1 MYRLNRIT
9 VIFAFVLVLAGIINC
24 AASESSLSIEQ
35 TFQKAKKDYLE
46 KNIDSA
52 AKQIKKGAAYMR
64 AEAVKASSRGKK
76 ALDDSARE
84 LDKLADDV
92 KKGAVESV
100 KKIEDVF
107 ARAYF
112 VLAEESYIE
121 STEAWAKKE
130 AVKAGEFLDAANKNL
145 EKGMIWAG
153 QKVEEKTTE
162 TMKKSRELSLKLKQK
177 GRLITEEVG
186 KSLQAIGD
194 EIEKFGK
201 RISSE
206 GLNEK

>member
-1 MYRLNRIT
+1 
-9 VIFAFVLVLAGIINC
+9 
-24 AASESSLSIEQ
+24 
-35 TFQKAKKDYLE
+35 
-46 KNIDSA
+46 
-52 AKQIKKGAAYMR
+52 
-64 AEAVKASSRGKK
+64 
-76 ALDDSARE
+76 
-84 LDKLADDV
+84 V

-177 GRLITEEVG
+177 GKLITEEAG

-194 EIEKFGK
+194 EIEKFGE

-206 GLNEK
+206 SLNEK

>member
-1 MYRLNRIT
+1 
-9 VIFAFVLVLAGIINC
+9 
-24 AASESSLSIEQ
+24 
-35 TFQKAKKDYLE
+35 
-46 KNIDSA
+46 
-52 AKQIKKGAAYMR
+52 MR

-177 GRLITEEVG
+177 GKLITEEAG

-194 EIEKFGK
+194 EIEKFGE

-206 GLNEK
+206 SLNEK